1 MPENEKVHKDNIEL
15 RSEEVQEI
23 LTKPPAWIVRWGITL
38 IFLFTL
44 IILVLAFMIRYPDF
58 VTAKV
63 IVSTEQPTERIVARF
78 SGSLDDIYISNGDT
92 VRVGQKLAVIRNT
105 ANINDVYYLKS
116 IVDTLSIRSENFEFP
131 LDTVSKLQLG
141 DIESAYIG
149 FEKNYVDFQL
159 MEDLDPYL
167 NELDGTRQSLVE
179 IKSRIKNQ
187 IDQRL
192 LLEQEYALK
201 EVDFDRHQQLYEKGV
216 ISQQEYESKKLE
228 LLQMDKNISAMA
240 ISISQLREARASTDQ
255 NLRTT
260 KINEQE
266 DGMRLLRNLSQS
278 LNTLKMAIRQWEYDY
293 VLMSSTEGIVGFHEF
308 WGENQFIDSG
318 EMVFSILPMDT
329 SELIGKLVLPSKN
342 AGKVVPGQKVLV
354 KLDNFPY
361 QQHGMLV
368 GRVENISVSPDN
380 EGNYFV
386 YISLPEGTSTSYN
399 QKLPFEQELLGNAEI
414 ITENLSVAERLFYKF
429 KELFQ
434 YL

>member
-1 MPENEKVHKDNIEL
+1 MPENEKDNKDNIEL

-23 LTKPPAWIVRWGITL
+23 LTKPPAWIVRWGISL

-44 IILVLAFMIRYPDF
+44 IILVLAFMIKYPDF

-78 SGSLDDIYISNGDT
+78 SGALDDLYISNGDT

-116 IVDTLSIRSENFEFP
+116 IVDTLSVRSENIEFP

-179 IKSRIKNQ
+179 IKSRLKNQ

-192 LLEQEYALK
+192 LLEQEYALEK
-201 EVDFDRHQQLYEKGV
+201 MDFDRHQQLYEKGV

-240 ISISQLREARASTDQ
+240 ISISQLREAIASTDQ
-255 NLRTT
+255 NLKTT

-266 DGMRLLRNLSQS
+266 DDMRLLRNLSQS
-278 LNTLKMAIRQWEYDY
+278 LNTLKMAIRQWEHNY

-308 WGENQFIDSG
+308 WGENQFINSG
-318 EMVFSILPMDT
+318 EMVFSILPTDT
-329 SELIGKLVLPSKN
+329 SVLVGKLVLPSQN

-361 QQHGMLV
+361 QQYGMLV
-368 GRVENISVSPDN
+368 GQVENISVSPDN
-380 EGNYFV
+380 KGNYFV

-399 QKLPFEQELLGNAEI
+399 KNLPFEQELLGNAEI
-414 ITENLSVAERLFYKF
+414 ITENLSLAERLFYKF
-429 KELFQ
+429 KNLFK
-434 YL
+434 Y

>member
-1 MPENEKVHKDNIEL
+1 
-15 RSEEVQEI
+15 
-23 LTKPPAWIVRWGITL
+23 
-38 IFLFTL
+38 
-44 IILVLAFMIRYPDF
+44 MIKYPDF

-78 SGSLDDIYISNGDT
+78 SGALDDIYISNGDT

-116 IVDTLSIRSENFEFP
+116 IVDTLSIRSENLEFP
-131 LDTVSKLQLG
+131 LDTVSKLELG

-149 FEKNYVDFQL
+149 FEKNYVDLQL
-159 MEDLDPYL
+159 MEDLNPYL

-179 IKSRIKNQ
+179 IKSRLKNQ
-187 IDQRL
+187 IDQRR
-192 LLEQEYALK
+192 LLEQEYAL
-201 EVDFDRHQQLYEKGV
+201 EQMDFDRHQQLYEKGV

-240 ISISQLREARASTDQ
+240 ISISQLREAIASTDQ
-255 NLRTT
+255 NLKTT

-266 DGMRLLRNLSQS
+266 DDMRLLRNLSQS
-278 LNTLKMAIRQWEYDY
+278 LNTLKMAIRQWEHNY

-308 WGENQFIDSG
+308 WGENQFINAG
-318 EMVFSILPMDT
+318 EMVFSILPTDT
-329 SELIGKLVLPSKN
+329 SVLVGKLVLPSQN

-361 QQHGMLV
+361 QQYGMLV
-368 GRVENISVSPDN
+368 GQVENISVSPDN

-399 QKLPFEQELLGNAEI
+399 QTLPFEQELLGNAEI

-434 YL
+434 Y

>member
-1 MPENEKVHKDNIEL
+1 MPENEKEHKDNIEL

-63 IVSTEQPTERIVARF
+63 IVSTEQPMERIVARF
-78 SGSLDDIYISNGDT
+78 SGALDDIYISNGDA

-116 IVDTLSIRSENFEFP
+116 IVDTLSIRSENLEFP

-149 FEKNYVDFQL
+149 FEKNYVDLQL

-167 NELDGTRQSLVE
+167 NELDGTRQSLIE
-179 IKSRIKNQ
+179 IKSRLQNQ
-187 IDQRL
+187 IDQRQ
-192 LLEQEYALK
+192 LLEQEYAL
-201 EVDFDRHQQLYEKGV
+201 EQMDFDRHQQLYEKGV

-240 ISISQLREARASTDQ
+240 ISISQLREAIVSTDH
-255 NLRTT
+255 NLKTT

-266 DGMRLLRNLSQS
+266 DDMRLLRNLSQS
-278 LNTLKMAIRQWEYDY
+278 LNTLKMAIKQWEHNY

-308 WGENQFIDSG
+308 WGENQFINSG
-318 EMVFSILPMDT
+318 EMVFSILPTDT
-329 SELIGKLVLPSKN
+329 SVLVGKLVLPSQN

-361 QQHGMLV
+361 QQYGMLV
-368 GRVENISVSPDN
+368 GQVENISVSPDN

-429 KELFQ
+429 KDLFQ
-434 YL
+434 Y

>member
-1 MPENEKVHKDNIEL
+1 MPENEKEHKDNIEL

-44 IILVLAFMIRYPDF
+44 IILALAFMIKYPDF

-78 SGSLDDIYISNGDT
+78 SGALDDIYISNGDT

-116 IVDTLSIRSENFEFP
+116 IVDTLSIRSENLEFP

-149 FEKNYVDFQL
+149 FEKSYVDLQL

-167 NELDGTRQSLVE
+167 NELDGTRQSLIE
-179 IKSRIKNQ
+179 IKSRLQNQ
-187 IDQRL
+187 IDQRQ
-192 LLEQEYALK
+192 LLEQEYAL
-201 EVDFDRHQQLYEKGV
+201 EQMDFDRHQKLYEKGV

-240 ISISQLREARASTDQ
+240 ISISQLREAIVTTGK
-255 NLRTT
+255 NLKTT

-266 DGMRLLRNLSQS
+266 DDMRLLRNLSQS
-278 LNTLKMAIRQWEYDY
+278 FNTLKMAIKEWEHNY

-308 WGENQFIDSG
+308 WGENQFINFG
-318 EMVFSILPMDT
+318 EIVFSILPTDT
-329 SELIGKLVLPSKN
+329 SVLVGKLVLPSQN

-361 QQHGMLV
+361 QQYGMLV
-368 GRVENISVSPDN
+368 GQVENISVSPDN

-434 YL
+434 Y

>member
-1 MPENEKVHKDNIEL
+1 MPENEKENKDNIEL

-44 IILVLAFMIRYPDF
+44 IILVLAFIIKYPDF

-78 SGSLDDIYISNGDT
+78 SGALDDIYISNGDT

-116 IVDTLSIRSENFEFP
+116 IVDTLSIRAENLEFP
-131 LDTVSKLQLG
+131 LDTVSKLELG

-149 FEKNYVDFQL
+149 FEKNYVDLQL
-159 MEDLDPYL
+159 MEDLNPYL

-179 IKSRIKNQ
+179 IKSRLKNQ
-187 IDQRL
+187 IDQRR
-192 LLEQEYALK
+192 LLEQEYAL
-201 EVDFDRHQQLYEKGV
+201 EQMDFDRHQQLYEKGV

-228 LLQMDKNISAMA
+228 LLQMDKNISTMA
-240 ISISQLREARASTDQ
+240 ISISQLREAIASTDQ
-255 NLRTT
+255 NLKTT

-266 DGMRLLRNLSQS
+266 DDMRLLRNLSQS
-278 LNTLKMAIRQWEYDY
+278 LNTLKMAIRQWEHNY

-308 WGENQFIDSG
+308 WGENQFINSG
-318 EMVFSILPMDT
+318 EMVFSILPTDT
-329 SELIGKLVLPSKN
+329 SVLVGKLVLPSQN

-361 QQHGMLV
+361 QQYGMLV
-368 GRVENISVSPDN
+368 GQVENISVSPDN

-399 QKLPFEQELLGNAEI
+399 QTLPFEQELLGNAEI

-434 YL
+434 Y

>member
-1 MPENEKVHKDNIEL
+1 MPENEKEHKDNIEL

-44 IILVLAFMIRYPDF
+44 IILVLAFMIKYPDF

-78 SGSLDDIYISNGDT
+78 SGALEDIYISNGDT

-105 ANINDVYYLKS
+105 ANIDDVYHLKS
-116 IVDTLSIRSENFEFP
+116 IVDTLSIRSENLDFP

-149 FEKNYVDFQL
+149 FEKNYVDLQL

-167 NELDGTRQSLVE
+167 NELDGTRQSLIE
-179 IKSRIKNQ
+179 IKSRLKNQ
-187 IDQRL
+187 LDQMQ
-192 LLEQEYALK
+192 LLEQEYAL
-201 EVDFDRHQQLYEKGV
+201 EQMDFDRHEQLYEKGV
-216 ISQQEYESKKLE
+216 ISRQEYESKKLE

-240 ISISQLREARASTDQ
+240 ISISQLRESIASTDY
-255 NLRTT
+255 NLKTT

-266 DGMRLLRNLSQS
+266 DDMRLLRNLSQS
-278 LNTLKMAIRQWEYDY
+278 LNTLKMAIRQWEHNY

-308 WGENQFIDSG
+308 WGENQFINSG
-318 EMVFSILPMDT
+318 EMVFSILPTDT
-329 SELIGKLVLPSKN
+329 SVLVGKLVLPSQN

-361 QQHGMLV
+361 QQYGMLI
-368 GRVENISVSPDN
+368 GQVENISVSPDN

-399 QKLPFEQELLGNAEI
+399 QKLPFEQELLGNADI

-429 KELFQ
+429 KDLLQ
-434 YL
+434 Y

>member
-1 MPENEKVHKDNIEL
+1 MPENEKEHKDNIEL

-44 IILVLAFMIRYPDF
+44 IILVLAFMIKYPDF

-78 SGSLDDIYISNGDT
+78 SGALEDIYISNGDT

-105 ANINDVYYLKS
+105 ANSNDVYYLKS
-116 IVDTLSIRSENFEFP
+116 IVDTLSIRSENLDFP

-149 FEKNYVDFQL
+149 FEKNYVDLQL

-179 IKSRIKNQ
+179 IKSRLKNQ
-187 IDQRL
+187 IDQRR
-192 LLEQEYALK
+192 LLEQEYAL
-201 EVDFDRHQQLYEKGV
+201 EQMDFDRHQQLYEKGV

-240 ISISQLREARASTDQ
+240 ISISQLREAIASTDQ
-255 NLRTT
+255 NLKTT

-266 DGMRLLRNLSQS
+266 DDMRLLRNLSQS
-278 LNTLKMAIRQWEYDY
+278 LNTLKMAIRQWEHNY

-308 WGENQFIDSG
+308 WGENQFINSG
-318 EMVFSILPMDT
+318 EMVFSILPTDT
-329 SELIGKLVLPSKN
+329 SVLVGKLVLPSQN

-361 QQHGMLV
+361 QQYGMLV
-368 GRVENISVSPDN
+368 GQVENISVSPDN

-414 ITENLSVAERLFYKF
+414 ITENLSIAERLFYKF
-429 KELFQ
+429 KNLFQ
-434 YL
+434 Y

>member
-1 MPENEKVHKDNIEL
+1 MPENEKENKDNIEL

-44 IILVLAFMIRYPDF
+44 IILVLAFMIKYPDF

-78 SGSLDDIYISNGDT
+78 SGALDDIYISNGDT

-116 IVDTLSIRSENFEFP
+116 IVDTLSIRSENLEFP
-131 LDTVSKLQLG
+131 LDTVSKLELG

-149 FEKNYVDFQL
+149 FEKNYVDLQL
-159 MEDLDPYL
+159 MEDLNPYL

-179 IKSRIKNQ
+179 IKSRLKNQ
-187 IDQRL
+187 IDQRR
-192 LLEQEYALK
+192 LLEQEYAL
-201 EVDFDRHQQLYEKGV
+201 EQMDFDRHQQLYEKGV

-240 ISISQLREARASTDQ
+240 ISISQLREAIASTDQ
-255 NLRTT
+255 NLKTT

-266 DGMRLLRNLSQS
+266 DDMRLLRNLSQS
-278 LNTLKMAIRQWEYDY
+278 LNTLKMAIRQWEHNY

-308 WGENQFIDSG
+308 WGENQFINAG
-318 EMVFSILPMDT
+318 EMVFSILPTDT
-329 SELIGKLVLPSKN
+329 SVLVGKLVLPSQN

-361 QQHGMLV
+361 QQYGMLV
-368 GRVENISVSPDN
+368 GQVENISVSPDN

-399 QKLPFEQELLGNAEI
+399 QTLPFEQELLGNAEI

-434 YL
+434 Y

>member
-1 MPENEKVHKDNIEL
+1 MPENEKENKDNIEL

-44 IILVLAFMIRYPDF
+44 IILVLAFMIKYPDF

-78 SGSLDDIYISNGDT
+78 SGALDDIYISNGDT

-116 IVDTLSIRSENFEFP
+116 IVDTLSIRSENLEFP
-131 LDTVSKLQLG
+131 LDTVSKLELG

-149 FEKNYVDFQL
+149 FEKNYVDLQL
-159 MEDLDPYL
+159 MEDLNPYL

-179 IKSRIKNQ
+179 IKSRLKNQ
-187 IDQRL
+187 IDQRR
-192 LLEQEYALK
+192 LLEQEYAL
-201 EVDFDRHQQLYEKGV
+201 EQMDFDRHQQLYEKGV

-240 ISISQLREARASTDQ
+240 ISISQLREAIASTDQ
-255 NLRTT
+255 NLKTT

-266 DGMRLLRNLSQS
+266 DDMRLLRNLSQS
-278 LNTLKMAIRQWEYDY
+278 LNTLKMAIRQWEHNY

-308 WGENQFIDSG
+308 WGENQFINAG
-318 EMVFSILPMDT
+318 EMVFSILPTDI
-329 SELIGKLVLPSKN
+329 SVLVGKLVLPSQN

-361 QQHGMLV
+361 QQYGMLV
-368 GRVENISVSPDN
+368 GQVENISVSPDN

-399 QKLPFEQELLGNAEI
+399 QTLPFEQELLGNAEI

-434 YL
+434 Y

>member
-1 MPENEKVHKDNIEL
+1 
-15 RSEEVQEI
+15 
-23 LTKPPAWIVRWGITL
+23 
-38 IFLFTL
+38 
-44 IILVLAFMIRYPDF
+44 MIKYPDF

-78 SGSLDDIYISNGDT
+78 SGALDDIYISNGDT

-116 IVDTLSIRSENFEFP
+116 IVDTLSIRSENLEFP
-131 LDTVSKLQLG
+131 LDTVSKLELG

-149 FEKNYVDFQL
+149 FEKNYVDLQL
-159 MEDLDPYL
+159 MEDLNPYL

-179 IKSRIKNQ
+179 IKSRLKNQ
-187 IDQRL
+187 IDQRR
-192 LLEQEYALK
+192 LLEQEYAL
-201 EVDFDRHQQLYEKGV
+201 EQMDFDRHQQLYEKGV

-240 ISISQLREARASTDQ
+240 ISISQLREAIASTDQ
-255 NLRTT
+255 NLKTT

-266 DGMRLLRNLSQS
+266 DDMRLLRNLSQS
-278 LNTLKMAIRQWEYDY
+278 LNTLKMAIRQWEHNY

-308 WGENQFIDSG
+308 WGENQFINAG
-318 EMVFSILPMDT
+318 EMVFSILPTDI
-329 SELIGKLVLPSKN
+329 SVLVGKLVLPSQN

-361 QQHGMLV
+361 QQYGMLV
-368 GRVENISVSPDN
+368 GQVENISVSPDN

-399 QKLPFEQELLGNAEI
+399 QTLPFEQELLGNAEI

-434 YL
+434 Y